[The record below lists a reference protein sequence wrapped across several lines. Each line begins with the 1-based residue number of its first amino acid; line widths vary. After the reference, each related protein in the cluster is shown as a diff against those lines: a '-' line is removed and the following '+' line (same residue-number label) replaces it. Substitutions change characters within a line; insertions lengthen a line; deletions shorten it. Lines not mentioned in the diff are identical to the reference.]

1 MADVNEREAT
11 LLQEDCAFVVSLF
24 DLDALS
30 PAQLAIASLRPDL
43 DVLVRQRA
51 YHEFLLRRDE
61 YEQGFGADTPQP
73 LFDLPL
79 NFPIPPD
86 LASLSPSQLLLLQY
100 DPLCASATEAA
111 DAGARFLRLAENA
124 KVAPSP
130 PLPPPPPPALAEL
143 PLARCTAT
151 WDDGALSEAGA
162 LALRVEDAGLTVVRD
177 SERLFTLE
185 ATEMDEVIV
194 DLGADGTAA
203 TGWTLV
209 LRLAQLST
217 SSHLTLASAAVRLE
231 LGATPSMD
239 EGYKLL
245 QSTVASWSAKYTFEV
260 KIIRFFARQIAFLRA
275 LAPEESLEIPVFTP
289 RELELLSYT
298 PDPRELPVLPREC
311 EPIFGPTHRPTERL
325 ALESL
330 YRHAGRV
337 NLTVIRLV
345 LLTDAY
351 PRLRAYV
358 RLRAKLVE
366 ARDCLALAY
375 GTVLRRRLYPRAGDP
390 NTKDPIA
397 KTTPLVERL
406 RDNLSFRI
414 EMIATS
420 PTSLITRSRFER
432 ADIGI
437 GPAHRF
443 EMALRNIVAE
453 DCAFAVSLS
462 DLDAL
467 SPAQLAIASLRPN
480 LDVLIRQRAYHEFL
494 LRRDEYE
501 QGFGADNFQPLFDL
515 ALNFPIPHDPA
526 SLSPAQ
532 LLLLQYNPLCA
543 SATEAADAGAR
554 FLRLAEEAKVV
565 LPPPPPPEHVLAE
578 LPLAGYVVTWDGG
591 ERSEVGGLEL
601 RVEEEALTVARDGV
615 RLFTLE
621 APEMDEVEYHL
632 GADTVATDCTIL
644 VRLAQLSTSP
654 SLTHA
659 NAVVRLMLGTPV
671 VTGEEFAVLRST
683 MASWSIKYTFEAK
696 TVSSPPPLA
705 SCPPRSDASARHE
718 RERSMERR
726 AYALRRHS
734 SFGERE
740 GGRKRVRLDP
750 DEPRIPREVWD
761 YAGWVNSKI
770 EWNPGIFVRQMAL
783 LRALAPDENFD
794 VPVFTPQ
801 EVALLW
807 YEIDLA
813 KLPHLPPDPPEVVT
827 NRFHRCAERLA
838 LEHMY
843 YRLTHLGVRTTRL
856 VLLTDEY
863 PALRTYAQILGKI
876 VDARDALPA
885 AYGAVFERVVRLRIE
900 RDEPGSRE
908 LGLLLERLRDNPLY
922 RQARLGTSQYHFVRY
937 NDFTPA
943 ELGTQA
949 HERFTRAME
958 EIVAFEDEVLEAA
971 KGWRVG
977 RYDDNG

>member
-1 MADVNEREAT
+1 MDALGTT
-11 LLQEDCAFVVSLF
+11 LLQ
-24 DLDALS
+24 
-30 PAQLAIASLRPDL
+30 
-43 DVLVRQRA
+43 
-51 YHEFLLRRDE
+51 
-61 YEQGFGADTPQP
+61 
-73 LFDLPL
+73 
-79 NFPIPPD
+79 
-86 LASLSPSQLLLLQY
+86 
-100 DPLCASATEAA
+100 
-111 DAGARFLRLAENA
+111 
-124 KVAPSP
+124 
-130 PLPPPPPPALAEL
+130 
-143 PLARCTAT
+143 
-151 WDDGALSEAGA
+151 
-162 LALRVEDAGLTVVRD
+162 
-177 SERLFTLE
+177 
-185 ATEMDEVIV
+185 
-194 DLGADGTAA
+194 
-203 TGWTLV
+203 
-209 LRLAQLST
+209 
-217 SSHLTLASAAVRLE
+217 
-231 LGATPSMD
+231 
-239 EGYKLL
+239 
-245 QSTVASWSAKYTFEV
+245 
-260 KIIRFFARQIAFLRA
+260 
-275 LAPEESLEIPVFTP
+275 
-289 RELELLSYT
+289 
-298 PDPRELPVLPREC
+298 
-311 EPIFGPTHRPTERL
+311 
-325 ALESL
+325 
-330 YRHAGRV
+330 
-337 NLTVIRLV
+337 
-345 LLTDAY
+345 
-351 PRLRAYV
+351 
-358 RLRAKLVE
+358 
-366 ARDCLALAY
+366 
-375 GTVLRRRLYPRAGDP
+375 
-390 NTKDPIA
+390 
-397 KTTPLVERL
+397 
-406 RDNLSFRI
+406 
-414 EMIATS
+414 
-420 PTSLITRSRFER
+420 
-432 ADIGI
+432 
-437 GPAHRF
+437 
-443 EMALRNIVAE
+443 E

-601 RVEEEALTVARDGV
+601 RVEEEALTVARHGV

-671 VTGEEFAVLRST
+671 VTGEEFTVLRST

-696 TVSSPPPLA
+696 TV
-705 SCPPRSDASARHE
+705 
-718 RERSMERR
+718 
-726 AYALRRHS
+726 
-734 SFGERE
+734 
-740 GGRKRVRLDP
+740 RKRVRLDP

-827 NRFHRCAERLA
+827 KRFHRCAERLA